1 MRPLTH
7 RVWEQHFTQLR
18 PHILEEWPDVDRME
32 LEAIG
37 DDWDG
42 LIDLI
47 QHATGMSADL
57 VQAQLRKLDVD
68 ELGLGT
74 GTRDEGAD
82 ETRASLRQLRIG
94 EGFSESER
102 DRVLARLQKLDR
114 RLRKFP
120 ADGTELVISV
130 KDRDSTSQKVTL
142 ECDLPHFRRIV
153 ATSTE
158 PDLRAAL
165 MEVREDLWRQIDDAV
180 NKRKEIAR

>member
-18 PHILEEWPDVDRME
+18 PYILDEWPDVDRQE
-32 LEAIG
+32 LEAVD

-42 LIDLI
+42 LVSLI
-47 QHATGMSADL
+47 QDATGMSADL
-57 VQAQLRKLDVD
+57 VRMQLKKLDVD

-74 GTRDEGAD
+74 GERPAE
-82 ETRASLRQLRIG
+82 EENRASVRNLRF
-94 EGFSESER
+94 EDGFSAAEHER
-102 DRVLARLQKLDR
+102 VIARLQKLDR

-130 KDRDSTSQKVTL
+130 KDRDSNSQKVTL
-142 ECDLPHFRRIV
+142 ECLLPHFARIV
-153 ATSTE
+153 ATSNQ

-165 MEVREDLWRQIDDAV
+165 MEVREDMWRQIDDAI
-180 NKRKEIAR
+180 NKRKEVTR